1 MFDFVLFNFLHS
13 TLHIIALH
21 FAPARL
27 RAFYKVTFSPPLLA
41 SQRENVGLF
50 F

>member
-27 RAFYKVTFSPPLLA
+27 RFRAC
-41 SQRENVGLF
+41 GLF
-50 F
+50 IK